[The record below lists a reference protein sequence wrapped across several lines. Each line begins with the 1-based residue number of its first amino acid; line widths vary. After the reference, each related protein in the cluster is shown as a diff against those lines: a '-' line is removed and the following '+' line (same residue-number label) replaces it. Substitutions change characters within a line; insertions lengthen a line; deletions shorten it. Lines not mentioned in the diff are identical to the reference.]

1 MAQCTK
7 CGNELKPGARFCTK
21 CGTPVSAPVDQMKS
35 ASQSMTCTKCGN
47 ELKPG
52 AKFCTKCGNPVSAPV
67 DQMKSAS
74 QSMSCP
80 KCGKALKPGARFCT
94 GCGAPVGQGGQEG
107 TQAGEKGWFTDGVR
121 AVANFVTGGQLN
133 RDIQQEQ
140 QAAVRQQARADRGEI
155 QDAQQAQQSAE
166 RAQIRAEREAQRA
179 RDRRS
184 MEAVQG
190 VDVVRGRTIW
200 NIQPGEIARRIKESE
215 LEEIEKLK
223 GIIVQEGCTA
233 LIFANGELVS
243 TLSSGAYLFYKS
255 VEEEQAALKAAVE
268 KAEKEM
274 EEKERKAIQ
283 ERRQAEP
290 TFRQLGVVGE
300 IKRGFNWVGR
310 LIFGEK
316 KNENK
321 EKVQKRKIDYARI
334 LSRLTQAPVMSVYL
348 VSDRYI
354 PMTFGGQ
361 VGQDGGIQFAPFSI
375 PTRVFDVQVGVS
387 LQLKVSDIH
396 GVATNYLADKQS
408 LTTNMLYQMLV
419 GSIDNVLRQALR
431 NVDYQQTG
439 LPMEVIATLK
449 AQIQQII
456 NMQLHGIECAQV
468 LQITDSN
475 AEFERFRSVERELYC
490 TEKELDYLQRTGE
503 FRNRLAIETNK
514 QTIDKATT
522 DEELRYALMQINKDG
537 LIHDDEM
544 EAFTLMLN
552 AQKRLREAKSQEEEY
567 EALIDLK
574 KSRLVKDE
582 DLAVLQDALLQNK
595 IQRESVT
602 EIMRIQHQQSVDAA
616 RLEAEWAIGDKKQDH
631 DWEREDLQRR
641 RNWGIEDEQREREW
655 MHEEQEYNRN
665 WERDEQ
671 MYNRNFTRRQ
681 QLDEYDWQKKI
692 REEDYDWQNEERR
705 RESEWQQRVR
715 ETQMRREDEQTAFER
730 SRINKFDDQDILDR
744 QHRNE
749 MERLNQTQQNDIE
762 RLRTQQQGAADM
774 MRIMKDAEK
783 HRDSTFATMSADQI
797 KAAQLDRLSEAAQV
811 ASFNADNQ
819 KEQADFFR
827 KQQEKAQTDAM
838 EREAQARADRKE
850 DLDRMERM
858 MGMFGKNMLAAAG
871 ANVANEQAKFQQ
883 QQQFQQQRY
892 DDQVQRANEYKQ
904 DAYRQQDR
912 MDSQNQV
919 AMGSMA
925 QINTAAA
932 GNLYTNNTNINMQP
946 QQGYQQMPQQGYQQM
961 PQQGYQQMPQQGYQQ
976 MPQQGGQQQ
985 EYPQQPMDQQQMG
998 GKQCP
1003 QCGQVLDA
1011 DAMFCDNCCFSF
1023 Q

>member
-1 MAQCTK
+1 MAQNTQ
-7 CGNELKPGARFCTK
+7 PA
-21 CGTPVSAPVDQMKS
+21 V
-35 ASQSMTCTKCGN
+35 QS
-47 ELKPG
+47 
-52 AKFCTKCGNPVSAPV
+52 
-67 DQMKSAS
+67 
-74 QSMSCP
+74 
-80 KCGKALKPGARFCT
+80 
-94 GCGAPVGQGGQEG
+94 GQ
-107 TQAGEKGWFTDGVR
+107 KGWFTDGVR
-121 AVANFVTGGQLN
+121 AVANAVTGGQLN
-133 RDIQQEQ
+133 RDIQREQ

-184 MEAVQG
+184 MEAVDG
-190 VDVVRGRTIW
+190 VDIVRGRTIW
-200 NIQPGEIARRIKESE
+200 NIQPGEVARKIKESE

-223 GIIVQEGCTA
+223 GIIVQEGCSA

-255 VEEEQAALKAAVE
+255 VEEEQAAIKAAVE

-274 EEKERKAIQ
+274 EEKERKALQ

-321 EKVQKRKIDYARI
+321 EKVQKRKLDYARI
-334 LSRLTQAPVMSVYL
+334 LARLTQAPIMSVYL

-361 VGQDGGIQFAPFSI
+361 VGSDGGIQFTPYTI
-375 PTRVFDVQVGVS
+375 PTRIFDVQVGVS

-396 GVATNYLADKQS
+396 GVAANYLADRRS
-408 LTTNMLYQMLV
+408 LTTNMLHQMLT
-419 GSIDNVLRQALR
+419 GSIENLLRQALR

-490 TEKELDYLQRTGE
+490 TEKELDFLQRTGE

-567 EALIDLK
+567 EALMDLK

-582 DLAVLQDALLQNK
+582 DLAVLQDALAQNK

-602 EIMRIQHQQSVDAA
+602 EIMRIQHQQSIDDA
-616 RLEAEWAIGDKKQDH
+616 RLKAEWAIGDKKQDH

-665 WERDEQ
+665 
-671 MYNRNFTRRQ
+671 FTRRQ

-692 REEDYDWQNEERR
+692 REEDYGWQNEERR
-705 RESEWQQRVR
+705 RESDWQQRVR

-730 SRINKFDDQDILDR
+730 SRINKFDDQDILER
-744 QHRNE
+744 KANIAMRNMQAMKE
-749 MERLNQTQQNDIE
+749 QELQQ
-762 RLRTQQQGAADM
+762 LREQNRSEEEKARTAAEVQM
-774 MRIMKDAEK
+774 NKDNVEANMDAAAIAAK
-783 HRDSTFATMSADQI
+783 QI
-797 KAAQLDRLSEAAQV
+797 AQLQGEGQV
-811 ASFNADNQ
+811 ALAQALGSGKENELLQKQMEKDEANRIAEVDRMREMTADNQ
-819 KEQADFFR
+819 KQMMEMV
-827 KQQEKAQTDAM
+827 KMMQQG
-838 EREAQARADRKE
+838 
-850 DLDRMERM
+850 M
-858 MGMFGKNMLAAAG
+858 MGVAG
-871 ANVANEQAKFQQ
+871 AKMDNQQAMFQQ

-946 QQGYQQMPQQGYQQM
+946 QQPI
-961 PQQGYQQMPQQGYQQ
+961 
-976 MPQQGGQQQ
+976 GQ
-985 EYPQQPMDQQQMG
+985 PQMG
-998 GKQCP
+998 VKQCP
-1003 QCGQVLDA
+1003 QCGTIVEA
-1011 DAMFCDNCCFSF
+1011 DAMFCGECAFRF
-1023 Q
+1023 

>member
-21 CGTPVSAPVDQMKS
+21 CGT
-35 ASQSMTCTKCGN
+35 
-47 ELKPG
+47 
-52 AKFCTKCGNPVSAPV
+52 PVSAPV

-94 GCGAPVGQGGQEG
+94 GCGAPVGQGGQAG

-166 RAQIRAEREAQRA
+166 RAQVRAEREAQRA

-361 VGQDGGIQFAPFSI
+361 VGQDGGIQFAPYSI

-681 QLDEYDWQKKI
+681 QLEEYDWQKKI

-730 SRINKFDDQDILDR
+730 SRINKFDDAELARRSMDDKLRMMQA
-744 QHRNE
+744 
-749 MERLNQTQQNDIE
+749 MEEADLNKLKEQNRSAESLHSMDV
-762 RLRTQQQGAADM
+762 DV
-774 MRIMKDAEK
+774 EK

-858 MGMFGKNMLAAAG
+858 FGMFGDKMLGAAG
-871 ANVANEQAKFQQ
+871 ANMANQQANFQQ

-946 QQGYQQMPQQGYQQM
+946 QQSYQQYAQQPVQQ
-961 PQQGYQQMPQQGYQQ
+961 PI
-976 MPQQGGQQQ
+976 QQQ
-985 EYPQQPMDQQQMG
+985 PVQQAAPA
-998 GKQCP
+998 GKFCP
-1003 QCGQVLDA
+1003 SCGTQNPA
-1011 DAMFCDNCCFSF
+1011 DEMFCGECGSKL
-1023 Q
+1023 

>member
-35 ASQSMTCTKCGN
+35 ASQSMTCTKCGS

-52 AKFCTKCGNPVSAPV
+52 ARFCTKCGNPVSAPV

-80 KCGKALKPGARFCT
+80 KCGKALKPGARFCI
-94 GCGAPVGQGGQEG
+94 GCGAPVGQGGQAG

-361 VGQDGGIQFAPFSI
+361 VGQDGGIQFAPYSI

-692 REEDYDWQNEERR
+692 REEDHDWQNEERR
-705 RESEWQQRVR
+705 READWQQRQR
-715 ETQMRREDEQTAFER
+715 DEQMRQQQRQFDFQMDQQQRQSDFQMQR
-730 SRINKFDDQDILDR
+730 QSKFDDADILER
-744 QHRNE
+744 KANIAMRNMQAMKE
-749 MERLNQTQQNDIE
+749 QELQQ
-762 RLRTQQQGAADM
+762 LREQN
-774 MRIMKDAEK
+774 RSAESL
-783 HRDSTFATMSADQI
+783 HSMDVQAQMSRDSTFATMSADQI

-961 PQQGYQQMPQQGYQQ
+961 PQQGF
-976 MPQQGGQQQ
+976 QQQ
-985 EYPQQPMDQQQMG
+985 EYPQLPMDQQQMG